1 MCMETSSFRLPKAP
15 RAVEYNLSSNSTTAS
30 IVQEYYRLSK
40 LAHPS
45 DKELNQIGV
54 ILELAQYDP
63 ELSSLI
69 NEADHLIAYELGLS
83 QDLGT
88 RVKIKYQPDHLHQ
101 QKIQKLIGTLLN
113 RKSLPKISG
122 KEKYSDNQK
131 SPCLSNNC

>member
-1 MCMETSSFRLPKAP
+1 MSVYTSIFRLPKAP
-15 RAVEYNLSSNSTTAS
+15 KAEEYSISSNSSACA
-30 IVQEYYRLSK
+30 IVQEYCRLSK

-83 QDLGT
+83 PDLP
-88 RVKIKYQPDHLHQ
+88 I
-101 QKIQKLIGTLLN
+101 
-113 RKSLPKISG
+113 ISG
-122 KEKYSDNQK
+122 KDKYSDNEK
-131 SPCLSNNC
+131 SPCLGSKR